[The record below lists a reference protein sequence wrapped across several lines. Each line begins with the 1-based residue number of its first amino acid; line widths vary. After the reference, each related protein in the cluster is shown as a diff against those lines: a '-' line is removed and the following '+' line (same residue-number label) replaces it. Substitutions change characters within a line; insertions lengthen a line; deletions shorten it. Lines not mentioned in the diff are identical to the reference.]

1 LIRLTKLNGAPVGVN
16 ALFIET
22 VEMVPDTV
30 ITLTT
35 GKKMIVRETMEEVA
49 ERVTAF
55 YRQVG
60 LAAVTVRQSTEVAD
74 D

>member
-1 LIRLTKLNGAPVGVN
+1 MIRLTKLNGSPLSIN

-30 ITLTT
+30 VTLTT
-35 GKKMIVRETMEEVA
+35 GKKYVVRETMEEVA
-49 ERVTAF
+49 ELVTDF

-60 LAAVTVRQSTEVAD
+60 LAAVTVRQGTEVAD
-74 D
+74 G

>member
-1 LIRLTKLNGAPVGVN
+1 MIRLTKLNGAPVSIN

-30 ITLTT
+30 VTLTN
-35 GKKMIVRETMEEVA
+35 GKKFVVRETMDEVA

-55 YRQVG
+55 YRQIG
-60 LAAVTVRQSTEVAD
+60 LTAVTVRQSTEVAD
-74 D
+74 G

>member
-1 LIRLTKLNGAPVGVN
+1 MVRLTKLNGAPVSIN

-30 ITLTT
+30 VTLTN
-35 GKKMIVRETMEEVA
+35 GKKFVVRETMDEVA

-55 YRQVG
+55 YRQIG
-60 LAAVTVRQSTEVAD
+60 LTAVTVRQSTEVAD
-74 D
+74 G

>member
-1 LIRLTKLNGAPVGVN
+1 MTKLNGAPVGVN

-60 LAAVTVRQSTEVAD
+60 LAAVTVRQSTEVVD

>member
-1 LIRLTKLNGAPVGVN
+1 MTKLNGAPVSIN

-22 VEMVPDTV
+22 VETVPDTV
-30 ITLTT
+30 VTLTT
-35 GKKMIVRETMEEVA
+35 GKKLVVRETMDEVA

-60 LAAVTVRQSTEVAD
+60 LAAVTVRQSTEVSD
-74 D
+74 G

>member
-1 LIRLTKLNGAPVGVN
+1 MTKLNGAPVSVN
-16 ALFIET
+16 ALFIES

-49 ERVTAF
+49 ERVMVF

-60 LAAVTVRQSTEVAD
+60 LAAVTARQSTEVAD

>member
-1 LIRLTKLNGAPVGVN
+1 MTKLNGAPVNIN

-30 ITLTT
+30 VTLTN
-35 GKKMIVRETMEEVA
+35 GKKFVVRETMDEVA

-55 YRQVG
+55 YRQIG
-60 LAAVTVRQSTEVAD
+60 LTAVTVRQSTEVAD
-74 D
+74 G

>member
-1 LIRLTKLNGAPVGVN
+1 LTKLNGAPVNIN

-30 ITLTT
+30 VTLTN
-35 GKKMIVRETMEEVA
+35 GKKFVVRETMDEVA

-55 YRQVG
+55 YRQIG
-60 LAAVTVRQSTEVAD
+60 LTAVTVRQSTEVAD
-74 D
+74 G

>member
-1 LIRLTKLNGAPVGVN
+1 LIRLTKLNGAPVSIN

-30 ITLTT
+30 VTLTN
-35 GKKMIVRETMEEVA
+35 GKKFVVRETMDEVA

-55 YRQVG
+55 YRQIG
-60 LAAVTVRQSTEVAD
+60 LTAVTVRQSTEVAD
-74 D
+74 G

>member
-1 LIRLTKLNGAPVGVN
+1 LTKLNGAPVNIN

-30 ITLTT
+30 VTLTN
-35 GKKMIVRETMEEVA
+35 GKKFVVRETMDEVA

-55 YRQVG
+55 YRQIG
-60 LAAVTVRQSTEVAD
+60 LTAVTARQSTEVAD
-74 D
+74 G

>member
-1 LIRLTKLNGAPVGVN
+1 LIRLTKLNGAPVNIN

-30 ITLTT
+30 VTLTN
-35 GKKMIVRETMEEVA
+35 GKKFVVRETMDEVA

-55 YRQVG
+55 YRQIG
-60 LAAVTVRQSTEVAD
+60 LTAVTVRQSTEVAD
-74 D
+74 G

>member
-1 LIRLTKLNGAPVGVN
+1 MIQLTKLNGTLVGVN

-49 ERVTAF
+49 ERVTTF

-60 LAAVTVRQSTEVAD
+60 LAAVTVKQSTEVVD

>member
-1 LIRLTKLNGAPVGVN
+1 MTKLNGAPVCIN

-22 VEMVPDTV
+22 VETVPDTV
-30 ITLTT
+30 VTLTT
-35 GKKMIVRETMEEVA
+35 GKKLVVRESMEEVA

-60 LAAVTVRQSTEVAD
+60 LAAVTVRQSTEGVD
-74 D
+74 G

>member
-1 LIRLTKLNGAPVGVN
+1 LTKLNGAPVSIN

-30 ITLTT
+30 VTLTN
-35 GKKMIVRETMEEVA
+35 GKKFVVRETMDEVA

-55 YRQVG
+55 YRQIG
-60 LAAVTVRQSTEVAD
+60 LTAVTVRQSTEVAD
-74 D
+74 G

>member
-1 LIRLTKLNGAPVGVN
+1 MIRLTKLNGAPVNIN

-30 ITLTT
+30 VTLTN
-35 GKKMIVRETMEEVA
+35 GKKFVVRETMDEVA

-55 YRQVG
+55 YRQIG
-60 LAAVTVRQSTEVAD
+60 LTAVTVRQSTEVAD
-74 D
+74 G

>member
-1 LIRLTKLNGAPVGVN
+1 MTKLNGAPVSIN

-30 ITLTT
+30 VTLTN
-35 GKKMIVRETMEEVA
+35 GKKFVVRETMDEVA

-55 YRQVG
+55 YRQIG
-60 LAAVTVRQSTEVAD
+60 LTAVTVRQSTEVAD
-74 D
+74 G